1 MHKHISVHSPV
12 TILPSVHPDSLHPL
26 GTFLVVFWCVRVA
39 STKTRTF
46 NSDDYGEQQIHYL
59 YIGSGIHQQPQT
71 TSSLRKPQLNSEELN
86 RQN

>member
-1 MHKHISVHSPV
+1 
-12 TILPSVHPDSLHPL
+12 
-26 GTFLVVFWCVRVA
+26 VRVA